1 MEGGRAE
8 GGGAAMEPPGVRG
21 CGKPYVASVG
31 SEECVRVCDE
41 VWGLV
46 EVARAEAVPPPA
58 PRRAYSSDMAPAD
71 EERHASAEARRD
83 TVLLGLLPALEESLR
98 QLRPRLAEL
107 RAQQAQADSA
117 REAFTLL
124 SEALDEFER
133 TLGLVRETRTALN
146 RVELRLTRRFDQLLR
161 RLREVEQG
169 L

>member
-1 MEGGRAE
+1 MLERGRRPLRVA
-8 GGGAAMEPPGVRG
+8 
-21 CGKPYVASVG
+21 PYS
-31 SEECVRVCDE
+31 
-41 VWGLV
+41 WG
-46 EVARAEAVPPPA
+46 
-58 PRRAYSSDMAPAD
+58 MAPAD
-71 EERHASAEARRD
+71 EERQASAEARRD
-83 TVLLGLLPALEESLR
+83 TVLLSLLPALEDSLR
-98 QLRPRLAEL
+98 ELRPRLVEL
-107 RAQQAQADSA
+107 RARQAQADSA